1 LPCTEIVRECV
12 DASFVDT
19 RFKERGIPMMKR
31 MALNPMKRTH
41 TALAVLGCLLV
52 SSLSASALAE
62 DVWRK
67 PVVKQGVVGAAA
79 GAAVGALSDRSSV
92 GKGAVT
98 GAAVGVGTGLMTQS
112 RFLRDKPLLR
122 NAAQGAVIGTGASYV
137 TGKSKVKGAA
147 VGAGGGAGYHYVKKY
162 LDKR

>member
-1 LPCTEIVRECV
+1 
-12 DASFVDT
+12 
-19 RFKERGIPMMKR
+19 MKWI
-31 MALNPMKRTH
+31 ALYTPKKTV
-41 TALAVLGCLLV
+41 TALTILGGLLA
-52 SSLSASALAE
+52 STMTTSALAE
-62 DVWRK
+62 DLWKK

-147 VGAGGGAGYHYVKKY
+147 IGAGGGAGYHYVKQY

>member
-1 LPCTEIVRECV
+1 
-12 DASFVDT
+12 
-19 RFKERGIPMMKR
+19 MKR
-31 MALNPMKRTH
+31 MILNTKKRTPV
-41 TALAVLGCLLV
+41 ALAILAGLLV
-52 SSLSASALAE
+52 SALSTRAMAE

-147 VGAGGGAGYHYVKKY
+147 IGAGGGAGYHYVKKY
-162 LDKR
+162 LDRR

>member
-1 LPCTEIVRECV
+1 
-12 DASFVDT
+12 
-19 RFKERGIPMMKR
+19 MK
-31 MALNPMKRTH
+31 LTVKRTGLAAMAAVA
-41 TALAVLGCLLV
+41 ALSVM
-52 SSLSASALAE
+52 SSAFAE

-112 RFLRDKPLLR
+112 RYLRDKPLLR
-122 NAAQGAVIGTGASYV
+122 NAAQGAVIGTGASYA
-137 TGKSKVKGAA
+137 TGRSKTNGAII
-147 VGAGGGAGYHYVKKY
+147 GAGSGAGYHYVKKY

>member
-1 LPCTEIVRECV
+1 
-12 DASFVDT
+12 
-19 RFKERGIPMMKR
+19 MKR
-31 MALNPMKRTH
+31 IALYTHKRTVAALTILGGLLASSMH
-41 TALAVLGCLLV
+41 T
-52 SSLSASALAE
+52 SALAE
-62 DVWRK
+62 DLWKK

-147 VGAGGGAGYHYVKKY
+147 IGAGGGAGYHYVKKY